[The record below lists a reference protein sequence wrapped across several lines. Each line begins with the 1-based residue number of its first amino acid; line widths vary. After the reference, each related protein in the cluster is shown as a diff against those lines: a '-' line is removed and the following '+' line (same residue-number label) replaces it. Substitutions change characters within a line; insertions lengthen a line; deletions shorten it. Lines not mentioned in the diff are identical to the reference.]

1 MIKFNVVYNKG
12 GIMKKE
18 NDWDKYFLNMCNTVA
33 GNSKCLSR
41 KIGAIIVNDNSIVS
55 TGYNGAARGIPEC
68 QHRYKLDVLIIEK
81 CKDIKHIDTN
91 ICPRYTLNYKSGE
104 GLDICIAG
112 HAERN
117 ALINAARVGV
127 ATKGLKMY
135 MNCPISCKDCLT
147 EIINA
152 GIEEI
157 IVTSMDY
164 YDEASKYIIKYSD
177 LKVCVFDCDI
187 D

>member
-1 MIKFNVVYNKG
+1 MGKN
-12 GIMKKE
+12 
-18 NDWDKYFLNMCNTVA
+18 NDWDKYFLNICNAVA
-33 GNSKCLSR
+33 QNSKCLSR
-41 KIGAIIVNDNSIVS
+41 KIGAIIVNDKSIVS

-68 QHRYKLDVLIIEK
+68 QYRYKLDPMVIER
-81 CKDIKHIDTN
+81 CKKHNGVVDESL
-91 ICPRYTLNYKSGE
+91 CPRYALEYKSGE

-135 MNCPISCKDCLT
+135 MNCNISCKDCLT

-157 IVTSMDY
+157 IVLSMDH
-164 YDEASKYIIKYSD
+164 YDEASKYILKFSD
-177 LKVCVFDCDI
+177 LKVRLFDCDME
-187 D
+187 